1 MRYFVFLLGEG
12 SLKTITC
19 VKGVGGMGRWY
30 RVFTLLSVMHVA
42 SGIHYAVRH
51 LQPDLLADRRKSR
64 TGNGTAITM
73 KRSGNHR

>member
-1 MRYFVFLLGEG
+1 MRYFVFLLGVG

-42 SGIHYAVRH
+42 SGIHFAVRH
-51 LQPDLLADRRKSR
+51 LQSDLLA
-64 TGNGTAITM
+64 GNGTAITM